1 MYDVGTSKMLANYR
15 LRAENVQL
23 YDMPKSNHFLS
34 QLHIKVQGESP
45 LPGGQINFFYLHF
58 GSISVIE

>member
-34 QLHIKVQGESP
+34 QLHIKENLLCLAAKFV
-45 LPGGQINFFYLHF
+45 FFYLHF

>member
-1 MYDVGTSKMLANYR
+1 MMLDVGTSKMLANYR

-34 QLHIKVQGESP
+34 QLHIKEN
-45 LPGGQINFFYLHF
+45 LLCLAAKFI
-58 GSISVIE
+58 

>member
-34 QLHIKVQGESP
+34 QLHIKEN
-45 LPGGQINFFYLHF
+45 LLCLAAKFINIFFYLDF